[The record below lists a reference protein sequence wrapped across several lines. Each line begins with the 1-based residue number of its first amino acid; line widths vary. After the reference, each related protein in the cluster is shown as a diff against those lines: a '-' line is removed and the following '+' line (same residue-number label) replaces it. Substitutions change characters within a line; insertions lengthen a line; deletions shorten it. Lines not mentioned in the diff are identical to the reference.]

1 MEKEKWI
8 LGFLILQVGILLVL
22 GYQVYVL
29 KGQLQ
34 GLNLDGAAVGAL
46 PKEAD
51 QPLAKVSLDDDPQM
65 GENKA
70 KVTIVEFSD
79 FECPYCAKFHQQ
91 TFPQIK
97 KDYIDTGKV
106 RFIYRDFPLPFHNHA
121 QKAAEASECADEQ
134 GKYWEYHNLLFENYD
149 SLSVENLKKFA
160 VDLKLDT
167 AKFNSCLDSGKMSSE
182 VSKDSQEGQGYGVSG
197 TPAFFVNGKLL
208 TGAQPFAV
216 FQQAI
221 EAELG
226 K

>member
-1 MEKEKWI
+1 
-8 LGFLILQVGILLVL
+8 
-22 GYQVYVL
+22 
-29 KGQLQ
+29 
-34 GLNLDGAAVGAL
+34 
-46 PKEAD
+46 
-51 QPLAKVSLDDDPQM
+51 DDPQM

-160 VDLKLDT
+160 SDLKLDT
-167 AKFNSCLDSGKMSSE
+167 AKFNTCLDSGKMSSE